1 MPAEKY
7 RVNAVTVE
15 GFGGFTEPQQ
25 VTISQKHT
33 FVFGP
38 NGQGKSSVLEAIR
51 WCLFGQ
57 AQRPG
62 AEVRNTYYPLR
73 ECTVTLELASPSDSL
88 TLRRKLRPGAAQ
100 SELTITDTSG
110 AEPRLTDVFPHL
122 ARLGPK
128 EGTHIIVAGQQ
139 AAARRPQADISDF
152 GRVLYSYLDVEDV
165 PDLIKLLDELIQEK
179 TVERERLAGALE
191 GLIAEARNKLT
202 KVELQL
208 AELLRTSPW
217 DAKTPPVFAE
227 TTRKI
232 DAFYAEIIRL
242 AGETPQDGLTLE
254 QKLDAAERAARTLM
268 TAARSDLEIRLREQ
282 RARLSVLQNAHGT
295 LTAAREQYKAS
306 DALLKEHQTALAA
319 LLEGRTVDEW
329 TAELTTA
336 QGRMSYQQIRADLL
350 RRAHELYDREPF
362 DRCPVCGTLKTADG
376 LLASITAAH
385 AADSKEGEDLSQ
397 MCDAL
402 RDKLKRA
409 AELNVAIRQA
419 AEAMARHKAAEEQAL
434 ASLKKLLGSGDT
446 PTDQQISLA
455 IAALV
460 ESTATLQNQ
469 VTGAG
474 QALLEREKAIKALRA
489 EFRFQQYQTEAARLR
504 RILTERIK
512 DPQAIFDEYQS
523 LVRTTAELKQIIE
536 AEFDRAVA
544 TAIPP
549 LSAMMTEVY
558 KRLTQ
563 QVSFDK
569 VLIDKSGGALAL
581 FVGSSRRPGRHNPDD
596 VLNGQANSA
605 LRLVP
610 YFVFSEFQQE
620 ALELELLLID
630 DPSQSF
636 DTSHVGILL
645 EELRKIASRTQL
657 IIASHERE
665 KFEPALDKYFDKQDI
680 RILGVQSFDPLKGPS
695 IVHSP

>member
-1 MPAEKY
+1 MPSKKY
-7 RVNAVTVE
+7 RVDTVTVE

-25 VTISQKHT
+25 VKISQKHT

-38 NGQGKSSVLEAIR
+38 NGHGKSSVLEAIR

-57 AQRPG
+57 AHRPG

-73 ECTVTLELASPSDSL
+73 ECAVALELVSASGSL

-100 SELTITDTSG
+100 SELVITDAAGTEVRQ
-110 AEPRLTDVFPHL
+110 ADVFPHL

-128 EGTHIIVAGQQ
+128 QGAHIIVAGQQ

-152 GRVLYSYLDVEDV
+152 GRILFSYLDVEDV

-179 TVERERLAGALE
+179 TVERERLAGSLE
-191 GLIAEARNKLT
+191 GLIAKARDKLN

-208 AELLRTSPW
+208 AELLRASPW

-232 DAFYAEIIRL
+232 DAFHAEIVRL
-242 AGETPQDGLTLE
+242 AGDAPQAGLTLE
-254 QKLDAAERAARTLM
+254 QKLDAAERAARSLM
-268 TAARSDLEIRLREQ
+268 TTARSDLEIRLREQ
-282 RARLSVLQNAHGT
+282 RARLAALQSGFASLNT
-295 LTAAREQYKAS
+295 AREQYKAS
-306 DALLKEHQTALAA
+306 DTLLKQHQTALAGI
-319 LLEGRTVDEW
+319 LEGRTVEQW
-329 TAELTTA
+329 TADLTSM
-336 QGRMSYQQIRADLL
+336 QSRMSYQQLKADILKRARDL
-350 RRAHELYDREPF
+350 HDREPL
-362 DRCPVCGTLKTADG
+362 DKCPVCDTAKTAEE
-376 LLASITAAH
+376 LLASITSAQ
-385 AADSKEGEDLSQ
+385 AADSKEGEDLAKK
-397 MCDAL
+397 CDAL
-402 RDKLKRA
+402 REKIKRA
-409 AELNVAIRQA
+409 SELDAAIRQGT
-419 AEAMARHKAAEEQAL
+419 EALAKHKAAEEQAL
-434 ASLKKLLGSGDT
+434 ASLQKLLQSAEL
-446 PTDQQISLA
+446 PTDQQVSLQ
-455 IAALV
+455 ITALV
-460 ESTATLQNQ
+460 ESTGTLHNQ
-469 VTGAG
+469 ITGAG
-474 QALLEREKAIKALRA
+474 QAFAEREKAIKALRA

-504 RILTERIK
+504 RILADRMR
-512 DPQAIFDEYQS
+512 DPQGIFDEYQS
-523 LVRTTAELKQIIE
+523 LLRTTAELKQLIE
-536 AEFDRAVA
+536 VEFDKAIA
-544 TAIPP
+544 AAIPP
-549 LSAMMTEVY
+549 LNDMMTEVY

-581 FVGSSRRPGRHNPDD
+581 FVGSTRRPGRHNPDD

-645 EELRKIASRTQL
+645 EELQKIASRTQL

-665 KFEPALDKYFDKQDI
+665 KFEPALDRYFKKEDMQ
-680 RILGVQSFDPLKGPS
+680 ILGVRSFDPIKGPS
-695 IVHSP
+695 IGYGQ